1 MEETRFRAM
10 GSDVHVVVV
19 GERRLLDMAR
29 MRIDDLERKW
39 SRFIDTSEISRLN
52 RRRGAPVAVS
62 GDTFRLVRRA
72 IEGWRATGGRFDPT
86 VLGDLIRAGYDRP
99 FEAIVVRADGGVST
113 LQRNG
118 GAIVTDAVKRTVML
132 PADAGFDPG
141 GIGKGLAADIVT
153 TELLDAGAVGV
164 CVNVGGDLRAEGSSD
179 PGGSWVIGVEHP
191 GDSHEIARIEL
202 AAGAVATS
210 GTRARAWTVGG
221 DRRHHLIDP
230 STGRSSAMATVALTA
245 VAREAAWAE
254 VATKAAIL
262 SAPGWELD
270 TLEELGCEGL
280 LVDDNGS
287 IRSTHNLDRYVQKAL
302 AS

>member
-1 MEETRFRAM
+1 MHELRFRAM

-19 GERRLLDMAR
+19 GDHRLLDVVR

-52 RRRGAPVAVS
+52 RRRGVPIAVS

-72 IEGWRATGGRFDPT
+72 LEGWRATGGRFDPT
-86 VLGDLIRAGYDRP
+86 VLGDVIRAGYDRP

-113 LQRNG
+113 LQRNC
-118 GAIVTDAVKRTVML
+118 GAIVIDAAKRTVTL
-132 PADAGFDPG
+132 PPDAGFDPG

-153 TELLDAGAVGV
+153 TELVDAGADGT
-164 CVNVGGDLRAEGSSD
+164 CVNIGGDLRAEGHG
-179 PGGSWVIGVEHP
+179 PGGSWVIGVEDP
-191 GDSHEIARIEL
+191 GNSREIARVEL

-210 GTRARAWTVGG
+210 GTRARAWTVGA

-230 STGRSSAMATVALTA
+230 STGRSSATDTVALTA
-245 VAREAAWAE
+245 IAREAAWAE

-270 TLEELGCEGL
+270 TLEELGCDGL
-280 LVDDNGS
+280 LVDDDGS
-287 IRSTHNLDRYVQKAL
+287 IRSTHNIDRYLQKAL

>member
-1 MEETRFRAM
+1 MDELRFRAM
-10 GSDVHVVVV
+10 GSDVHLVVV
-19 GERRLLDMAR
+19 GDHRLLAMAR
-29 MRIDDLERKW
+29 ARIEDLERKW

-52 RRRGAPVAVS
+52 RRRGRPVAVS

-72 IEGWRATGGRFDPT
+72 LEGWRATGGRFDPT
-86 VLGDLIRAGYDRP
+86 VLGDMIRAGYDRP

-113 LQRNG
+113 LQRNC
-118 GAIVTDAVKRTVML
+118 GAIVTDSARRTVTL

-141 GIGKGLAADIVT
+141 GIGKGLAADIVAS
-153 TELLDAGAVGV
+153 EMLDAGAEGA
-164 CVNVGGDLRAEGSSD
+164 CINLGGDLRAEGAG
-179 PGGSWVIGVEHP
+179 PGGAWVIGVEHP
-191 GDSHEIARIEL
+191 GDSGEIARVEL

-210 GTRARAWTVGG
+210 GTRARAWTVAG

-230 STGRSSAMATVALTA
+230 STGLSSATATVALTA
-245 VAREAAWAE
+245 IAREAAWAE

-280 LVDDNGS
+280 LVDGDGS
-287 IRSTHNLDRYVQKAL
+287 IRSTHNIDRYLQKAL